1 MVLAINNQEDATTVN
16 GYIQRKGFS
25 FPVLLDTQ
33 AAMLEL
39 YQVQGLPTTFI
50 IDRNGQIQHV
60 QVGEITAQQ
69 LESIVG
75 PLL

>member
-1 MVLAINNQEDATTVN
+1 MLAVNNKEDATTVIE
-16 GYIQRKGFS
+16 YIQAKGFS

-33 AAMLEL
+33 ARVVDL

-60 QVGEITAQQ
+60 QIGEITAQQ
-69 LESIVG
+69 LETIVG